1 MKLSCTF
8 INRHTRYFHYLHL
21 VSVGNKAE
29 KQLPAEKC
37 GEKILRP
44 MLGPCGG
51 AQTFQPSHQPP
62 PKQSRFATKCQ
73 GHHTRGSLSAGILAC
88 SVQQWKESPQAE
100 EINSPRAET
109 EVKG

>member
-1 MKLSCTF
+1 MS
-8 INRHTRYFHYLHL
+8 RHTRYRHYLHF
-21 VSVGNKAE
+21 VFVGNKAE
-29 KQLPAEKC
+29 KQFRAEKYAA
-37 GEKILRP
+37 KILRP
-44 MLGPCGG
+44 MLGPSGG
-51 AQTFQPSHQPP
+51 GQTFQPFHQPP

-88 SVQQWKESPQAE
+88 SVQQWKDCPQAK